1 MGAEQADGLMN
12 QENKP
17 TLTEILSSTDEQTT
31 SETNKNQNL
40 TQYYYERKEINTS
53 NKKSEEKENIKEEPD
68 STTIIGNRVIQ
79 VGKPTT
85 IYEKRV
91 ISKTIKRDGNINN
104 NTTTTTTQTKII
116 KTENYSN
123 REPQIIQ
130 KEEIQKEIIRDNDDI
145 NINSNDSNM
154 NCNKINNI
162 NNSVVKKNVVSYNNP
177 SVKIMHRNII
187 ANKNFRQ
194 KNFLPKTNINVNKSS
209 NYFMQSTNINNNINY
224 NTNYNTNNITNTNTN
239 TNINNNQ
246 LIKTK
251 SSENLIAKN
260 NTPNKLLISTN
271 NYIPKKLQLKKIDLP
286 NNPTSQRSQSPDI
299 NSVRRK
305 TINRGEE
312 IKNVQITHIIC
323 SSKNNNKSPNFH
335 ITEKLSTQGIK
346 STPLTIT
353 IQDREKLKKGGKS
366 TYKSSC
372 TEPRQIPTQNLRG
385 KTTVFQHVRGIG
397 MTNDRRN
404 SNSIYYTSDIKKFD
418 PIMIKKEKEKVE
430 HVENFRSSKYRNG
443 NSSNNTIDAAFRRE
457 IGNKKIGNEI
467 NKDKEINIIKV
478 NDENVENN
486 NGNIVV

>member
-53 NKKSEEKENIKEEPD
+53 NKKFDNKENLKEEPD

-79 VGKPTT
+79 IGKPTT

-91 ISKTIKRDGNINN
+91 ISKTIKREGNINN
-104 NTTTTTTQTKII
+104 NTTTTTTQTRII
-116 KTENYSN
+116 KTENYTN
-123 REPQIIQ
+123 
-130 KEEIQKEIIRDNDDI
+130 KEQQVMQNEKIKKEIIKDNSDDI
-145 NINSNDSNM
+145 NTNDTSVNS
-154 NCNKINNI
+154 NKINNI
-162 NNSVVKKNVVSYNNP
+162 NNSIVKKNVISYNNP
-177 SVKIMHRNII
+177 PVKIMHRNII

-209 NYFMQSTNINNNINY
+209 NYFIPSTNIISNN
-224 NTNYNTNNITNTNTN
+224 NTNYNTNPIPNPNP
-239 TNINNNQ
+239 NNNQ
-246 LIKTK
+246 LPQTK
-251 SSENLIAKN
+251 SSENLLAKT
-260 NTPNKLLISTN
+260 NTPNKLLISTSS
-271 NYIPKKLQLKKIDLP
+271 YRPKKLQLKKIELP
-286 NNPTSQRSQSPDI
+286 ANPTSQRSQSPDI

-323 SSKNNNKSPNFH
+323 SSKNNNKSPDFH

-372 TEPRQIPTQNLRG
+372 TEPRPIPKENLRG

-404 SNSIYYTSDIKKFD
+404 SNSSYYTSDIKKFD

-443 NSSNNTIDAAFRRE
+443 NSNNNSIDVVVRRE
-457 IGNKKIGNEI
+457 IGKKKIGNET
-467 NKDKEINIIKV
+467 NKDKEINIVKV

>member
-17 TLTEILSSTDEQTT
+17 TLTEILSSTDEQTN

-53 NKKSEEKENIKEEPD
+53 NKKFDDKENKKEEPD

-79 VGKPTT
+79 IGKPTT

-91 ISKTIKRDGNINN
+91 ISKTIKKEGNINN
-104 NTTTTTTQTKII
+104 NTTTTTTQTRII
-116 KTENYSN
+116 KTENFSN
-123 REPQIIQ
+123 KEPQIIQ
-130 KEEIQKEIIRDNDDI
+130 NEEIKKEIIKDNEDI
-145 NINSNDSNM
+145 NTNDISVNS
-154 NCNKINNI
+154 NKINNI
-162 NNSVVKKNVVSYNNP
+162 NNSIVKKNVINYNNP
-177 SVKIMHRNII
+177 PVKIMHRNII

-209 NYFMQSTNINNNINY
+209 NYFIPSTNIINNN
-224 NTNYNTNNITNTNTN
+224 NTNFNTNPIPNP
-239 TNINNNQ
+239 NNNQ
-246 LIKTK
+246 LTQTK
-251 SSENLIAKN
+251 SSENLLAKA
-260 NTPNKLLISTN
+260 NTPNKLLISTSS
-271 NYIPKKLQLKKIDLP
+271 YRPKKLQLKKIELSS
-286 NNPTSQRSQSPDI
+286 NPTSQRSQSPDI

-323 SSKNNNKSPNFH
+323 SSKNNNKSPDFH

-372 TEPRQIPTQNLRG
+372 TEPRPIPKENLRG

-443 NSSNNTIDAAFRRE
+443 NSNNNSIDVVVRRE
-457 IGNKKIGNEI
+457 IVKKKIGNET
-467 NKDKEINIIKV
+467 NKDKEINIVKV

-486 NGNIVV
+486 NRNIVV

>member
-1 MGAEQADGLMN
+1 
-12 QENKP
+12 
-17 TLTEILSSTDEQTT
+17 
-31 SETNKNQNL
+31 
-40 TQYYYERKEINTS
+40 
-53 NKKSEEKENIKEEPD
+53 
-68 STTIIGNRVIQ
+68 V
-79 VGKPTT
+79 
-85 IYEKRV
+85 
-91 ISKTIKRDGNINN
+91 
-104 NTTTTTTQTKII
+104 
-116 KTENYSN
+116 
-123 REPQIIQ
+123 
-130 KEEIQKEIIRDNDDI
+130 
-145 NINSNDSNM
+145 NS
-154 NCNKINNI
+154 NKINNI
-162 NNSVVKKNVVSYNNP
+162 NNSIVKKNVISYNNP
-177 SVKIMHRNII
+177 PVKIMHRNII

-209 NYFMQSTNINNNINY
+209 NYFIPSTNIINNN
-224 NTNYNTNNITNTNTN
+224 NTNYNTNPIPNPNP
-239 TNINNNQ
+239 NNNQ
-246 LIKTK
+246 LTQTK
-251 SSENLIAKN
+251 SSENLLSKT
-260 NTPNKLLISTN
+260 NTPNKLLISTSS
-271 NYIPKKLQLKKIDLP
+271 YRPKKLQLKKIELP
-286 NNPTSQRSQSPDI
+286 TNPTSQRSQSPDI

-323 SSKNNNKSPNFH
+323 SSKNNNKSPDFH

-372 TEPRQIPTQNLRG
+372 TEPRPIPKENLRG

-404 SNSIYYTSDIKKFD
+404 SNSSYYTSDIKKFD

-443 NSSNNTIDAAFRRE
+443 NSNNNSIDVVVRRE
-457 IGNKKIGNEI
+457 IGKKKIGNET
-467 NKDKEINIIKV
+467 NKDKEINIVKV

>member
-53 NKKSEEKENIKEEPD
+53 NKKFDNKENLKEEPD

-79 VGKPTT
+79 IGKPTT

-91 ISKTIKRDGNINN
+91 ISKTIKREGNINN
-104 NTTTTTTQTKII
+104 NTTTTTTQTRII
-116 KTENYSN
+116 KTENYTN
-123 REPQIIQ
+123 
-130 KEEIQKEIIRDNDDI
+130 KEQQVMQNEKIKKEIIKDNSDDI
-145 NINSNDSNM
+145 NTNDTSVNS
-154 NCNKINNI
+154 NKINNI
-162 NNSVVKKNVVSYNNP
+162 NNSIVKKNVISYNNP
-177 SVKIMHRNII
+177 PVKIMHRNII

-209 NYFMQSTNINNNINY
+209 NYFIPSTNIISNN
-224 NTNYNTNNITNTNTN
+224 NTNYNTNPIPNPNP
-239 TNINNNQ
+239 NNNQ
-246 LIKTK
+246 LPQTK
-251 SSENLIAKN
+251 SSENLLAKT
-260 NTPNKLLISTN
+260 NTPNKLLISTSS
-271 NYIPKKLQLKKIDLP
+271 YRPKKLQLKKIELP
-286 NNPTSQRSQSPDI
+286 TNPTSQRSQSPDI

-323 SSKNNNKSPNFH
+323 SSKNNNKSPDFH

-372 TEPRQIPTQNLRG
+372 TEPRPIPKENLRG

-404 SNSIYYTSDIKKFD
+404 SNSSYYTSDIKKFD

-443 NSSNNTIDAAFRRE
+443 NSNNNSIDVVVRRE
-457 IGNKKIGNEI
+457 IGKKKIGNET
-467 NKDKEINIIKV
+467 NKDKEINIVKV

>member
-53 NKKSEEKENIKEEPD
+53 NKKFDNKENIKEEPD

-91 ISKTIKRDGNINN
+91 ISKTIKREGNINN
-104 NTTTTTTQTKII
+104 NTTTTTTQTRII
-116 KTENYSN
+116 KAENYTN
-123 REPQIIQ
+123 KEPQIIQ
-130 KEEIQKEIIRDNDDI
+130 KEEIKKEIIKDNNNDDI
-145 NINSNDSNM
+145 NTNDSSVNS
-154 NCNKINNI
+154 NKINNI
-162 NNSVVKKNVVSYNNP
+162 NNSIVKKNVISYNNP
-177 SVKIMHRNII
+177 PVKIMHRNII

-209 NYFMQSTNINNNINY
+209 NYFIPSTNIINNN
-224 NTNYNTNNITNTNTN
+224 NTNYNTNPIPNPNP
-239 TNINNNQ
+239 NNNQ
-246 LIKTK
+246 LTQTK
-251 SSENLIAKN
+251 SSENLLAKT
-260 NTPNKLLISTN
+260 NTPNKLLISTSS
-271 NYIPKKLQLKKIDLP
+271 YRPKKLQLKKIELP

-323 SSKNNNKSPNFH
+323 SSKNNNKSPDFH

-372 TEPRQIPTQNLRG
+372 TEPRPIPKENLRG

-404 SNSIYYTSDIKKFD
+404 SNSSYYTSDIKKFD

-443 NSSNNTIDAAFRRE
+443 NSNNNSIDVVVRRE
-457 IGNKKIGNEI
+457 IGKKKMGNET
-467 NKDKEINIIKV
+467 NKDKEINIVKV

>member
-53 NKKSEEKENIKEEPD
+53 NKKFDNKENLKEEPD

-79 VGKPTT
+79 IGKPTT

-91 ISKTIKRDGNINN
+91 ISKTIKREGNINN
-104 NTTTTTTQTKII
+104 NTTTTTTQTRII
-116 KTENYSN
+116 KTENYTN
-123 REPQIIQ
+123 
-130 KEEIQKEIIRDNDDI
+130 KEQQVMQNEKIKKEIIKDNSDDI
-145 NINSNDSNM
+145 NTNDTSVNS
-154 NCNKINNI
+154 NKINNI
-162 NNSVVKKNVVSYNNP
+162 NNSIVKKNVISYNNP
-177 SVKIMHRNII
+177 PVKIMHRNII

-209 NYFMQSTNINNNINY
+209 NYFIPSTNIISNN
-224 NTNYNTNNITNTNTN
+224 NTNYNTNPIPNPNP
-239 TNINNNQ
+239 NNNQ
-246 LIKTK
+246 LPKTK
-251 SSENLIAKN
+251 SSENLLSKT
-260 NTPNKLLISTN
+260 NTPNKLLISTSS
-271 NYIPKKLQLKKIDLP
+271 YRPKKLQLKKIELP
-286 NNPTSQRSQSPDI
+286 TNPTSQRSQSPDI

-323 SSKNNNKSPNFH
+323 SSKNNNKSPDFH

-372 TEPRQIPTQNLRG
+372 TEPRPIPKENLRG

-404 SNSIYYTSDIKKFD
+404 SNSSYYTSDIKKFD

-443 NSSNNTIDAAFRRE
+443 NSNNNSIDVVVRRE
-457 IGNKKIGNEI
+457 IGKKKIGNET
-467 NKDKEINIIKV
+467 NKDKEINIVKV